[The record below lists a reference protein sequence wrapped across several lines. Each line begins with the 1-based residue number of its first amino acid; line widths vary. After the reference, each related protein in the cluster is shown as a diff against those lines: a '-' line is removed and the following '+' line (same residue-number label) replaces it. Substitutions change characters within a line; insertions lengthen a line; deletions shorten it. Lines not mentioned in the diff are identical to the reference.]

1 MSISGNLGLP
11 VRARSRSIV
20 FITAG
25 IISFKSFQQPSRGF
39 GGSCANEI
47 QFTGKRESMQPAV
60 RLLLGYALIVMF
72 STPLGVAQAS
82 KSSEQTIQTQ
92 PQTSGAQ
99 TTAPAQILSTESFQ
113 KLANKVRHE
122 LVMLPYY
129 DVYDNLYFRID
140 GRTVTLLGQ
149 TPNPNTKS
157 SAGNVVK
164 HIEGVDK
171 VINNIEVLPPSPA
184 DQRIRRATYQ
194 AIYSYGPLFKYS
206 HGTVPPI
213 HIIVKNGR
221 VTLEG
226 IVDSESDKQM
236 AGMRANQVPGTFQI
250 TNNLRVINPAGEDK
264 KKKN

>member
-1 MSISGNLGLP
+1 MQWI
-11 VRARSRSIV
+11 VRN
-20 FITAG
+20 T
-25 IISFKSFQQPSRGF
+25 
-39 GGSCANEI
+39 
-47 QFTGKRESMQPAV
+47 
-60 RLLLGYALIVMF
+60 LGYALVLAFPAQFCI
-72 STPLGVAQAS
+72 AQAV
-82 KSSEQTIQTQ
+82 KTTQ
-92 PQTSGAQ
+92 QSAEVQAQSSGAQ
-99 TTAPAQILSTESFQ
+99 AAAPTETLSPESFQ

-149 TPNPNTKS
+149 TPNPSTKS
-157 SAGNVVK
+157 NAGNAVK
-164 HIEGVDK
+164 HIEGVDS

-184 DQRIRRATYQ
+184 DQRIRRATYN

-221 VTLEG
+221 ITLEG
-226 IVDSESDKQM
+226 VVDSESDKRM
-236 AGMRANQVPGTFQI
+236 AGMQANQVPGTFQV
-250 TNNLRVINPAGEDK
+250 TNNLRVINPSSSEK

>member
-1 MSISGNLGLP
+1 MLST
-11 VRARSRSIV
+11 VHR
-20 FITAG
+20 T
-25 IISFKSFQQPSRGF
+25 
-39 GGSCANEI
+39 
-47 QFTGKRESMQPAV
+47 
-60 RLLLGYALIVMF
+60 LGYALAILF
-72 STPLGVAQAS
+72 SAVPWVAHAAACGEQSIQAQS
-82 KSSEQTIQTQ
+82 TSA
-92 PQTSGAQ
+92 PQTDASS
-99 TTAPAQILSTESFQ
+99 PALSPESLQ
-113 KLANKVRHE
+113 KLANKIRHE

-129 DVYDNLYFRID
+129 DVYDNLYFRIQ
-140 GRTVTLLGQ
+140 GRTVTLLGE
-149 TPNPNTKS
+149 TPNASTKS

-226 IVDSESDKQM
+226 VVDSESDKQV

-250 TNNLRVINPAGEDK
+250 TNNLRVIGPPDGEK

>member
-1 MSISGNLGLP
+1 MQRVVRNVLRCALVAILSATLG
-11 VRARSRSIV
+11 S
-20 FITAG
+20 
-25 IISFKSFQQPSRGF
+25 
-39 GGSCANEI
+39 
-47 QFTGKRESMQPAV
+47 
-60 RLLLGYALIVMF
+60 
-72 STPLGVAQAS
+72 AQAG
-82 KSSEQTIQTQ
+82 KSGEQTVQTQ
-92 PQTSGAQ
+92 PQSSG
-99 TTAPAQILSTESFQ
+99 TPAGTPPETLSPESFQ

-149 TPNPNTKS
+149 TPNASTKS

-164 HIEGVDK
+164 HIEGVDT
-171 VINNIEVLPPSPA
+171 VINNIEVLPPSSA

-221 VTLEG
+221 ITLEG
-226 IVDSESDKQM
+226 IVDSESDKQV
-236 AGMRANQVPGTFQI
+236 AGMRANQVPGTFQV
-250 TNNLRVINPAGEDK
+250 TNNLRVINPSVDEK
-264 KKKN
+264 KKK

>member
-1 MSISGNLGLP
+1 MRRNLRNILG
-11 VRARSRSIV
+11 
-20 FITAG
+20 
-25 IISFKSFQQPSRGF
+25 
-39 GGSCANEI
+39 CAL
-47 QFTGKRESMQPAV
+47 T
-60 RLLLGYALIVMF
+60 VMF
-72 STPLGVAQAS
+72 SACLCVAQAA
-82 KSSEQTIQTQ
+82 KSTEQ
-92 PQTSGAQ
+92 SAQ
-99 TTAPAQILSTESFQ
+99 TESPGGGGQSAAAAATLSPESFQ

-149 TPNPNTKS
+149 TPNASTKS

-171 VINNIEVLPPSPA
+171 VINDIEVLPPSSA
-184 DQRIRRATYQ
+184 DQRIRRATYS

-206 HGTVPPI
+206 HAPVPPI
-213 HIIVKNGR
+213 HIIVKGGR

-236 AGMRANQVPGTFQI
+236 AGMRANQVSGTFQI
-250 TNNLRVINPAGEDK
+250 TNNLRVINSTDSEK
-264 KKKN
+264 KKKG